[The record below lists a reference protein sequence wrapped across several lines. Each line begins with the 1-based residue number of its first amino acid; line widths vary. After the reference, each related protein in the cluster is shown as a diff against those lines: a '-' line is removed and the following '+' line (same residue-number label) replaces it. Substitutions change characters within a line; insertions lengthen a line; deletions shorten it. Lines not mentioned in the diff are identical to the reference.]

1 MHLQTRLLHI
11 SICSSHPQQVCQILE
26 AALRSTLQQQQRGL
40 ITVDPKRGRVLTK
53 AGCSCAAA
61 CVQPDASSS
70 SSSSTVGQASGGA
83 AAKQLFSLLAS
94 CLKAAGQLIDAVSSN
109 RSSSNAE
116 AGDATGVIASW
127 KDILAAHLAASD
139 ICIQVSIASKH
150 LSRQLLLLL
159 CSGCLSSIARSA
171 LQLQQAASDWTAA
184 AAADQ
189 QKGEFAN
196 QAAGHAAALA
206 GEHLSVMAT
215 FCHTTV
221 VDCTQALN
229 DAGLQ
234 LLGEPQAA
242 AKALAKL
249 QQQGKSLQKQLQPYV
264 TQLAV
269 PERCEAQ
276 QLANSEAGGSSSSS
290 SMQVPGAQSQQQQQ
304 QAFQGEEAKQLARNL
319 QQFGDAICLQLPVS
333 FWCCNPRCS
342 SVQQHS
348 ELELVSGKG
357 SRCSGC
363 AAARFCSKACQQQC
377 WKGQHAPVCK
387 RIAAARRGPTPAVDE
402 SSIG

>member
-1 MHLQTRLLHI
+1 
-11 SICSSHPQQVCQILE
+11 
-26 AALRSTLQQQQRGL
+26 
-40 ITVDPKRGRVLTK
+40 
-53 AGCSCAAA
+53 
-61 CVQPDASSS
+61 
-70 SSSSTVGQASGGA
+70 VGQASGGA

-94 CLKAAGQLIDAVSSN
+94 CLKAAGQFDTAVSSSN
-109 RSSSNAE
+109 SSSSSNAE
-116 AGDATGVIASW
+116 GRNATGVIASW
-127 KDILAAHLAASD
+127 QDILAAHLAVID
-139 ICIQVSIASKH
+139 ICIEVSIASKH
-150 LSRQLLLLL
+150 LGRQLQLQLLL
-159 CSGCLSSIARSA
+159 CSGCLSTIARSA

-221 VDCTQALN
+221 VDCTHALN
-229 DAGLQ
+229 DAELR
-234 LLGEPQAA
+234 LPGEPQAA

-264 TQLAV
+264 ARPAV
-269 PERCEAQ
+269 PERCEARQ
-276 QLANSEAGGSSSSS
+276 PAKSEAGGGSSSS
-290 SMQVPGAQSQQQQQ
+290 SMQVHGAQSQKQQQQRQ
-304 QAFQGEEAKQLARNL
+304 QAFQGEQAQQLAHDL

-387 RIAAARRGPTPAVDE
+387 RIAAARKGPTPAVDE
-402 SSIG
+402 CSSG